1 MKYRLLL
8 LAAALTVAAWP
19 PAISSAEV
27 CPFFPCSAFIN
38 ECEGLNGT
46 VTLTYVAACTGYGS
60 GYAVYNALCEI
71 PPAEFYD
78 DTCRQ

>member
-1 MKYRLLL
+1 MRYRLLM
-8 LAAALTVAAWP
+8 LAAALTVAALP
-19 PAISSAEV
+19 PAISSAET

-38 ECEGLNGT
+38 ECEGLHGT

-60 GYAVYNALCEI
+60 GVAVYNALCHI